1 MKTPDGANQTS
12 AEETASVLS
21 PQSSALKYIEDH
33 NTVSIATRE
42 AVGVWATTVFYANV
56 GFTLYFLSEPKTRHA
71 QNILAYPAVAATI
84 NEDYRDWQQ
93 IQGVQMSAVCAD
105 VTGKRELMRALAS
118 YVKKYPFVKQFLSPG
133 QLLRGMQIAGRALD
147 VRLYRLAPT
156 SVLFIDNQRG
166 FSNRQEIPL
175 EAVR

>member
-1 MKTPDGANQTS
+1 MMSDGPTVEESGALRQT
-12 AEETASVLS
+12 
-21 PQSSALKYIEDH
+21 ALRYIEDH
-33 NTVSIATRE
+33 NTVSVATRE
-42 AVGVWATTVFYANV
+42 AEGVWASTVFYANV

-71 QNILAYPAVAATI
+71 QNVAANPAVAATI

-93 IQGVQMSAVCAD
+93 IKGIQMSAICTE
-105 VTGKRELMRALAS
+105 VTGKREVMRALAS

-133 QLLRGMQIAGRALD
+133 QLLRGMQVAGRALD

-156 SVLFIDNQRG
+156 SLLFIDNQRG
-166 FSNRQEIPL
+166 FSNRQEISV